1 MIGRS
6 FVESTELL
14 LQIVPRVFTSERLA
28 LKGGTAINLYLDDA
42 PRLSVDLDLVFT
54 EIGLAR
60 DDALGMINN
69 EMRQLARDLAD
80 DGLDVRSSV
89 AAELGE
95 TGLVASNGRVQ
106 VKVETNMVF
115 RGTLHPTAVQ
125 NLSPGAQEWLG
136 REAPARVLHPAEV
149 YASKFMA
156 ALDRQHPRDLYD
168 VWRLYQR
175 GPIDPQIMSTIV
187 IYLCGHNRPPHE
199 LLVSPERVLMGDYT
213 RALVGMIRGE
223 IPSLDALV
231 AARVQLRADVLS
243 GLQPADRA
251 FLAGFFACE
260 PDWSLLAFPHA
271 SDLPALQWK
280 QRNLEIFRTKRPQDF
295 AGQRDALDRLLQ

>member
-1 MIGRS
+1 MIDRA
-6 FVESTELL
+6 FVETTDLL
-14 LQIVPRVFTSERLA
+14 VQLVPRVFTSERLA
-28 LKGGTAINLYLDDA
+28 LKGGTAINLYLDEA

-54 EIGLAR
+54 QIGLPR
-60 DDALGMINN
+60 DVALGMIND
-69 EMRQLARDLAD
+69 EMRRIAAELAS
-80 DGLDVRSSV
+80 DGLDVSSAV

-95 TGLVASNGRVQ
+95 TGLLASNGRVQ

-115 RGTLHPTAVQ
+115 GGTLLPATIM
-125 NLSPGAQEWLG
+125 NLSPGAQQWLA
-136 REAPARVLHPAEV
+136 REAPARVLNPAEV
-149 YASKFMA
+149 YAGKFMA

-175 GPIDPQIMSTIV
+175 GPIDPQIISAFV

-199 LLVSPERVLMGDYT
+199 VLDSPERLLVEDYT
-213 RALVGMIRGE
+213 RSLVGMIRGE

-231 AARVQLRADVLS
+231 ASRAQLRTDILN
-243 GLQPADRA
+243 GLQPSDRA
-251 FLAGFFACE
+251 FLVEFFAGD

-280 QRNLEIFRTKRPQDF
+280 QRNLEIFRARRPHDF
-295 AGQRDALDRLLQ
+295 AAQYEALARLLQ